1 MQSITPPENIFFI
14 VIEYG
19 IFGDRGGVSNFHQP
33 EARRD
38 CFLASDWRK
47 FEALPRKYRSLLGLT
62 KTRSPERHNIIYD
75 IEY

>member
-1 MQSITPPENIFFI
+1 MQSITLPENIFFI

-19 IFGDRGGVSNFHQP
+19 IFGEGSQISTKP

-38 CFLASDWRK
+38 SCFFASDWTK
-47 FEALPRKYRSLLGLT
+47 FETLPRKYRTLLGQA
-62 KTRSPERHNIIYD
+62 KTRSPERHNIMYD